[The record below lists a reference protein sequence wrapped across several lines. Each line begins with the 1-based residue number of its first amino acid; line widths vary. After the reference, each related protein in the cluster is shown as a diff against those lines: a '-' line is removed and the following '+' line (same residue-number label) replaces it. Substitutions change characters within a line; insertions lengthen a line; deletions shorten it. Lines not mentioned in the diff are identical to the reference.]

1 MDRNILI
8 AIGMLLLTAV
18 AGLMKGAISGADLK
32 EVLILVGGGI
42 MGVANAR
49 TTTTAKPPGPPAPP
63 VAAIALAVVGAL
75 LLVSCVR

>member
-1 MDRNILI
+1 
-8 AIGMLLLTAV
+8 MLLAAAV

-42 MGVANAR
+42 MGVANSLRTSTPAR
-49 TTTTAKPPGPPAPP
+49 HPGPPLPP
-63 VAAIALAVVGAL
+63 SGAIALVVVGAL